1 MGGGAVDEEKR
12 RKTGGGAANGG
23 QMGAHAAVGRE
34 ELMVTKAAPIPFLYF
49 FRFFFFAPRFAFSLS
64 FFHFSLATEKSVCR
78 ITSSRLVS
86 PVHPP

>member
-49 FRFFFFAPRFAFSLS
+49 FRFFFFCPSFCVFSFFLS
-64 FFHFSLATEKSVCR
+64 FFTSNREVCM
-78 ITSSRLVS
+78 
-86 PVHPP
+86 